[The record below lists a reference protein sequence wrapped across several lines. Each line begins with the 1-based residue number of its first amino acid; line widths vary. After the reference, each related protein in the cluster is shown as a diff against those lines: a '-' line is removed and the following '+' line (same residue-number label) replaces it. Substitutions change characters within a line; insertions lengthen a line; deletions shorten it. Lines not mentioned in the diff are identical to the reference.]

1 MSEPPSVEKTEP
13 AKLGYAIVMRDDQSA
28 VLEREVV
35 MAHIRIA
42 YLKLAIIVVLV
53 MIIVWYICS
62 SMNKSPTE
70 RLKSDNATVVG
81 PNSNWNNR
89 TREPPTSQST
99 VPFMSGWYGASDIK
113 RPLGQIKVNG
123 ESKNTQESF
132 APYASW
138 LTPDIYN
145 SGPAHDDH
153 LSNKSHYG
161 MYAPYDLRYL
171 YPNNIELPT
180 HRRNANKNDAR
191 SEHLTAYAQPGMDSD
206 DVAGEYNVPE
216 KQLESEAGLLFG
228 LSNYDDVPV
237 ASGAPL

>member
-1 MSEPPSVEKTEP
+1 MSDPSSKAQES
-13 AKLGYAIVMRDDQSA
+13 LIVMRNDQSA
-28 VLEREVV
+28 ALEREVI

-53 MIIVWYICS
+53 MIIVWYIYS
-62 SMNKSPTE
+62 SMGKSPTE

-99 VPFMSGWYGASDIK
+99 VPYMSGWYGTSAIK
-113 RPLGQIKVNG
+113 RPLGQINLNG
-123 ESKNTQESF
+123 QAGRPEQPEQPNTQEGF

-161 MYAPYDLRYL
+161 MYAPYDLSYL
-171 YPNNIELPT
+171 YPNNIELPA
-180 HRRNANKNDAR
+180 HRRDGTR
-191 SEHLTAYAQPGMDSD
+191 SEHLIAYAQPGMDAD
-206 DVAGEYNVPE
+206 DAASEYNVPE